1 MEQFFKLS
9 KAIISGLPSSSE
21 KYFMNR
27 RFICSVILC
36 LFITPA
42 LPQDL
47 VSQTAADRL
56 FATGMD
62 LMEHH
67 EFGGARQSFSQFL
80 VKADFSD
87 RRRAEAT
94 YYHAFCA
101 LNLYHAD
108 GEKMIEDFVSIY
120 SDHPKTATAYFDLA
134 NFFYNEKNY
143 GRASANFKKVD
154 FTALSNEQHSVGRF
168 HWGYSLFNLRKLD
181 EALDQFN
188 FIKNLGGQYGP
199 ASSYY
204 AGFLEMENGDYS
216 NAIIDLK
223 RAEQNNSYALVV
235 PYLIANVYYRQ
246 GRYDD
251 LLAYVT
257 SLDNKEGVA
266 NEEEIALLAAEAYYN
281 KRDYKNALTGYQ
293 TYLAVNK
300 SRADRGVMLRAG
312 FCAYTLDNVDAAL
325 SYLKGSAS
333 DKDSVGFYSSY
344 YLGSIYLKQ
353 NQKQLAL
360 TAFDNAKK
368 FKADPKLVEESSFQ
382 AAKILYDLG
391 RPDQS
396 IEELES
402 FLETYAT
409 SSHLTEV
416 KELLSQAYVNAN
428 NYNKAIE
435 YIEALP
441 ARNPAIVKAYQKATL
456 LKGMELFNM
465 EQYGE
470 AVVMFE
476 KSIQNP
482 VDQNYTAEASF
493 WSGEAYSIGRKYEQ
507 AADHYL
513 RVIGLPNYFN
523 NEIITK
529 TRYGLGYAYFNQQQ
543 YDRALFS
550 FKEFAKSAPG
560 NPNLADG
567 TLRLADCYYVTKVYP
582 EALSNYRKA
591 IQLKSA
597 DSDYAHMQ
605 AGVILGIQRKYA
617 EAATELN
624 QVLTNYPKSR
634 FIDEAMF
641 QRAQLD
647 FEQGNYTA
655 AASGYSKLI
664 ASNKSSRFTPYAYMR
679 RAASYY
685 NLKDYNKTASDYM
698 TVVDDYAA
706 HPVANDALLPLQ
718 EALNLAGRGAE
729 FDAHLAHF
737 KQANPDAKGIE
748 AVEFETAKNLYFSQ
762 EYQRAIQSL
771 GSYIISYP
779 ESPGLTEAKYYLAES
794 HYRMKENSKA
804 LAIHR
809 EISTDAGFLFASRV
823 TSRIAELEF
832 KLGNYN
838 QAIPVFQQLA
848 RIATTKKDQYSAWS
862 GLMETYYMLANYDS
876 VDAYARLIIEK
887 GNVSAGAQNKAA
899 LFLGKS
905 AMGRGDYE
913 TAKDEFLNTLNTA
926 RDENGAEAKY
936 LLAEIFYL
944 TKEHKQCYE
953 TLVGLNTD
961 FAAYTEWVGKSY
973 LLLSDNFV
981 AMGDLFQAKGTLNSL
996 VENFPLENIKS
1007 LAREKLKKIQ
1017 DAELK
1022 KEQELK
1028 KTDSLNRNN

>member
-9 KAIISGLPSSSE
+9 TAIFSVLPSSSD
-21 KYFMNR
+21 KQLMNQ
-27 RFICSVILC
+27 RFICTLFIC
-36 LFITPA
+36 LFYITTNS
-42 LPQDL
+42 QDL
-47 VSQTAADRL
+47 VSQSITDRL
-56 FATGMD
+56 YASAID
-62 LMEHH
+62 LMEHN
-67 EFGGARQSFSQFL
+67 EFGGARQSFSEFL
-80 VKADFSD
+80 DQSPKSD
-87 RRRAEAT
+87 LRRADAS
-94 YYHAFCA
+94 YYEAFCA

-108 GEKMIEDFVSIY
+108 GEKRIEDFIRTHSG
-120 SDHPKTATAYFDLA
+120 HPKTATAYYDLA
-134 NFFYNEKNY
+134 NFFYAGKNY
-143 GRASANFKKVD
+143 GRASNYFKKVD
-154 FTALSNEQHSVGRF
+154 FSALSNEQLSIGRF

-204 AGFLEMENGDYS
+204 AGFLEMENGDYP
-216 NAIIDLK
+216 NALIDLK
-223 RAEQNNSYALVV
+223 RAEHNNSYALVV
-235 PYLIANVYYRQ
+235 PHLIANVYYKQ
-246 GRYDD
+246 GKYDE
-251 LLAYVT
+251 LLAYT
-257 SLDNKEGVA
+257 SSLKGREGIT
-266 NEEEIALLAAEAYYN
+266 NSEEIALFTAEAYYN
-281 KRDYKNALTGYQ
+281 KRDYNQALSGYQ
-293 TYLAVNK
+293 QYLEVNK
-300 SRADRGVMLRAG
+300 SRADKGVMLRAG
-312 FCAYTLDNVDAAL
+312 FCAYTLNDVDAAL
-325 SYLKGSAS
+325 SYFKGSAS

-353 NQKQLAL
+353 NEKQLAL

-382 AAKILYDLG
+382 SAKILYDLG

-402 FLETYAT
+402 FLALYKS
-409 SSHLTEV
+409 SSHIIEV

-441 ARNPAIVKAYQKATL
+441 SRNASINRAYQKATL
-456 LKGMELFNM
+456 LKGIELYNM
-465 EQYGE
+465 EQYAD

-476 KSIQNP
+476 KSIQYP
-482 VDQNYTAEASF
+482 VDQKYLAEASF
-493 WSGEAYSIGRKYEQ
+493 WNGETYSIGRKYEQ
-507 AADHYL
+507 ATNNYL
-513 RVIGLPNYFN
+513 RVIGLPNYSDG
-523 NEIITK
+523 EILTK

-550 FKEFAKSAPG
+550 FKEFTKSASS

-582 EALSNYRKA
+582 DALNNYRKA
-591 IQLKSA
+591 VQLKSV
-597 DSDYAHMQ
+597 DNDYAHLQ
-605 AGVILGIQRKYA
+605 AGVILGIQKKYA
-617 EAATELN
+617 EAATEINLVLN
-624 QVLTNYPKSR
+624 NYPKSR

-647 FEQGNYTA
+647 FEQGNYSV
-655 AASGYSKLI
+655 AASGFSRLI
-664 ASNKSSRFTPYAYMR
+664 SNIKTSRFTPYAYLR
-679 RAASYY
+679 RATSYY
-685 NLKDYNKTASDYM
+685 NLKDYSKTAADYI
-698 TVVDDYAA
+698 TLVEEYPS
-706 HPVANDALLPLQ
+706 HPVANDVLLPLQ
-718 EALNLAGRGAE
+718 EALNLAGRGSE
-729 FDAHLAHF
+729 FDSHLANF
-737 KQANPDAKGIE
+737 KNANPDAKGIE
-748 AVEFETAKNLYFSQ
+748 SVEFETAKNLYFSQ
-762 EYQRAIQSL
+762 DYPQAIQSL
-771 GSYIISYP
+771 ANYITSYP
-779 ESPGLTEAKYYLAES
+779 DSPRLTEAKYYQAES
-794 HYRMKENSKA
+794 HYRLKENARA

-809 EISTDAGFLFASRV
+809 EISTDTNFLFASRV

-848 RIATTKKDQYSAWS
+848 RVAATKKDQYNAWS
-862 GLMETYYMLANYDS
+862 GLMETYFMLAKYDS
-876 VDAYARLIIEK
+876 TDAYARLILEK
-887 GNVSAGAQNKAA
+887 GNVSAGAQNRAA

-905 AMGRGDYE
+905 AMALGDYE

-926 RDENGAEAKY
+926 QDENGAEAKY

-944 TKEHKQCYE
+944 TNEHKQCYE

-996 VENFPLENIKS
+996 IENFPLESIIS
-1007 LAREKLKKIQ
+1007 LAKEKLNEIKES
-1017 DAELK
+1017 ELK

-1028 KTDSLNRNN
+1028 ETDSLNRNN